1 MIKTPVGSSKISVS
15 QTGLLESEPAGLL
28 LWSSPGVPARI
39 CCLADC
45 VRMCV

>member
-15 QTGLLESEPAGLL
+15 QTGLLESEPAGLW
-28 LWSSPGVPARI
+28 LWSSPRVPAGI

-45 VRMCV
+45 AHMCV